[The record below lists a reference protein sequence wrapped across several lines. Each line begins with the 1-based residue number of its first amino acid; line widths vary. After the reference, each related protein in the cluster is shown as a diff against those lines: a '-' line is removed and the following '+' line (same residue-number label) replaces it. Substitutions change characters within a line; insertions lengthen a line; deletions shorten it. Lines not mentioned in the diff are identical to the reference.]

1 LRTTHP
7 HGNNKAFVF
16 SLELRPLTAD
26 LLPAVVDLD
35 HQCFGGL
42 WTLDGYRRELDSP
55 NSEILVMQP
64 GAASL
69 GRESGLLGLGCYW
82 AILEEA
88 HITIM
93 AIAPEYQGQGLGQ
106 ALLWALLA
114 SAHHRG
120 LERATLEVRA
130 SNQAALA
137 LYQKYGFTEAGRRR
151 RYYPDTQEDA
161 LILWRGKLQYPD
173 FAQALARWQADV
185 RDRLQQGGWNLK
197 LSN

>member
-1 LRTTHP
+1 M
-7 HGNNKAFVF
+7 F
-16 SLELRPLTAD
+16 SLELCPLTVD

-35 HQCFGGL
+35 QQCFGGL

-55 NSEILVMQP
+55 NSEILVIQP
-64 GAASL
+64 QVQAPDRASRL
-69 GRESGLLGLGCYW
+69 VGLGCYW

-88 HITIM
+88 HLTIL
-93 AIAPEYQGQGLGQ
+93 AIAPDYQGQGLGQ

-114 SAHHRG
+114 SAQRRG

-130 SNQAALA
+130 SNQAALS

-161 LILWRGKLQYPD
+161 LILWRGKLQYPQ
-173 FAQALARWQADV
+173 FVQELERWQESV
-185 RDRLQQGGWNLK
+185 CDRLQQQGMRLQVA
-197 LSN
+197 S

>member
-1 LRTTHP
+1 M
-7 HGNNKAFVF
+7 F
-16 SLELRPLTAD
+16 SLELRPLTVN

-35 HQCFGGL
+35 QQCFGGL

-55 NSEILVMQP
+55 NSEILVIQP
-64 GAASL
+64 GTESPD
-69 GRESGLLGLGCYW
+69 RESRALGLGCYW

-88 HITIM
+88 HLTIL
-93 AIAPEYQGQGLGQ
+93 AIAPDYQGRGLGQ

-114 SAHHRG
+114 SARKRG

-130 SNQAALA
+130 SNQAALS

-161 LILWRGKLQYPD
+161 LILWRGKLQYPQ
-173 FAQALARWQADV
+173 FTQELECWQKSV
-185 RDRLQQGGWNLK
+185 CDRLQQKGMSLQM
-197 LSN
+197 SH